1 MSWTRRHKH
10 VAARVGTVDETK
22 LAAADGGRVAVD
34 LDRTACAAASELGN
48 HGSSG
53 PWPSFSLQT
62 DGNRVSGWTRV
73 GTWSERDRNRQ
84 EDRRREGTGRKRE
97 GPNDAPGE
105 E

>member
-48 HGSSG
+48 QDYAWKDLQHLYARFDRLTPRDCNNADEGMSPG
-53 PWPSFSLQT
+53 GVPST
-62 DGNRVSGWTRV
+62 C
-73 GTWSERDRNRQ
+73 DRL
-84 EDRRREGTGRKRE
+84 GK
-97 GPNDAPGE
+97 AI
-105 E
+105 